1 MRHRSAYLAWVLAGV
16 NLVGVA
22 AAGIYLGLIGTWS
35 DIFNLVT
42 FGTFVAAC
50 AVVGALVSAK
60 RPSNPIGWILSSA
73 GSFGIVAAITSV
85 YIEQNPTPIGS
96 PGSWADWIGSF
107 IWTLVFVPAIFVI
120 QLFPSGR
127 PLGRRWVPVL
137 WMAGLGSVFA
147 VGAFALMPG
156 PMTNSIDPALN
167 PYGAESLR
175 SELEILSD
183 VGGALII
190 GSIALSV
197 LSLVLRFRRSEGVE
211 RQQLKWFAY
220 AGLLNLGAFVV
231 ELAVFSIVPETDTLV
246 DISNALFSLTVTSI
260 PVTIGFAMLRYR
272 LYDIDRIISR
282 TLAYGGVTAVLTAG
296 YLLAVLALQSL
307 LPLNDDSPAIVA
319 ASTLA
324 VIAAF
329 GPLRTRI
336 KTLVDRRFNR
346 GRYDAERTI
355 ADFGGRLRSEVEL
368 DSLTNDLVGVVE
380 NTMQPA
386 YLSLWLAHAE
396 TSGGKRS

>member
-1 MRHRSAYLAWVLAGV
+1 MRHRSAYLAWVLAGF

-137 WMAGLGSVFA
+137 WMAALGSVFA

-282 TLAYGGVTAVLTAG
+282 TLAYGGVTAVLTSG
-296 YLLAVLALQSL
+296 YLLAVLADLVSLRFITFIFSL
-307 LPLNDDSPAIVA
+307 L
-319 ASTLA
+319 
-324 VIAAF
+324 
-329 GPLRTRI
+329 G
-336 KTLVDRRFNR
+336 
-346 GRYDAERTI
+346 
-355 ADFGGRLRSEVEL
+355 
-368 DSLTNDLVGVVE
+368 
-380 NTMQPA
+380 
-386 YLSLWLAHAE
+386 
-396 TSGGKRS
+396 